1 MTSTKTTP
9 TTPTTASPATA
20 PPASSS
26 LPRRTVLATGA
37 AGAAAVGVLGT
48 GVRAADAEESGQT
61 GPAGRGK
68 AGHEVFQ
75 HGVASG
81 DPLPRR
87 VVIWTRVTPT
97 PSATPGS
104 GQGKPVT
111 VTWQVAKDKKFKKIV
126 RKGRFRTSAGRDHT
140 VKLDAKGLKPGKEY
154 HYRFIALGQK
164 SPVGRLRTAP
174 RKRAALD
181 NLRFGVVSCSN
192 LEAGFFTPYRA
203 LAARQDLHAILHL
216 GDYLYEY
223 PTGGYGMGQDN
234 VVVRPHDPPHEM
246 VSLEDYR
253 RRHASY
259 KTDPDLQALHARYSW
274 ILTWDD
280 HEVTNDQWKAGAEN
294 HDESEGDYKKRRAR
308 AHRAYDEWMPVR
320 MDGTAALGDGTR
332 FYRRMRFGQLA
343 EVSMLDLR
351 TYRDEQA
358 ALPGVDATVSDPSR
372 SITGKKQMAW
382 LKESLTR
389 GDHAP
394 QWKVIG
400 NPVMIAP
407 VTFGDLP
414 NDLIDPIN
422 DVTGI
427 LPADGAPYNV
437 DQWDGYTADRREV
450 LGHIRDHQV
459 KDVLFV
465 TGDIHSG
472 WACELPLDTSTQPLY
487 GDSYGVEF
495 VCSSVTS
502 NNLKDITG
510 APQLTPLVETAIL
523 ANNRHIKYLDFDNHG
538 YSVLDITPE
547 RAQMDWYV
555 IGARDDANTSIEWS
569 TSYET
574 IAGTGR
580 VTAVDAPVEA

>member
-1 MTSTKTTP
+1 M
-9 TTPTTASPATA
+9 
-20 PPASSS
+20 
-26 LPRRTVLATGA
+26 
-37 AGAAAVGVLGT
+37 
-48 GVRAADAEESGQT
+48 
-61 GPAGRGK
+61 
-68 AGHEVFQ
+68 
-75 HGVASG
+75 
-81 DPLPRR
+81 
-87 VVIWTRVTPT
+87 VIWTRVPPT

-104 GQGKPVT
+104 GKGKPVT
-111 VTWQVAKDKKFKKIV
+111 VTWQVAKDARFKKIV

-140 VKLDAKGLKPGKEY
+140 VKLDAKGLKPGREY

-259 KTDPDLQALHARYSW
+259 KLDPDLQALHARYSW

-555 IGARDDANTSIEWS
+555 IGARDDANTPIEWS

>member
-1 MTSTKTTP
+1 MTSSKPP
-9 TTPTTASPATA
+9 TSSP
-20 PPASSS
+20 

-37 AGAAAVGVLGT
+37 AGAAAASVLGT
-48 GVRAADAEESGQT
+48 GVRAADAEQVSQSGQS
-61 GPAGRGK
+61 GAAERGK
-68 AGHEVFQ
+68 AKHPVFQ

-97 PSATPGS
+97 PDATPGS
-104 GQGKPVT
+104 GKGKPVT
-111 VTWQVAKDKKFKKIV
+111 VTWQVAKDATFKKV
-126 RKGRFRTSAGRDHT
+126 VSKGRFRTSAGRDHT

-154 HYRFIALGQK
+154 FYRFLALGQK

-174 RKRAALD
+174 RKRAALE
-181 NLRFGVVSCSN
+181 NVRFGVVSCAN
-192 LEAGFFTPYRA
+192 LEAGFFNSYRG
-203 LAARQDLHAILHL
+203 LAAREDLHAILHL

-253 RRHASY
+253 RRHANY
-259 KTDPDLQALHARYSW
+259 KSDPDLQALHARYSW

-280 HEVTNDQWKAGAEN
+280 HEVTNDQWKNGAEN

-332 FYRRMRFGQLA
+332 LYRRLRFGNLA

-459 KDVLFV
+459 KDVLFI

-472 WACELPLDTSTQPLY
+472 WACELPLDTSTQPAY

-495 VCSSVTS
+495 VCASVTS

-510 APQLTPLVETAIL
+510 APQLTPVVETAIL

-547 RAQMDWYV
+547 RAQMDWFV
-555 IGARDDANTSIEWS
+555 IGARDDANTSIEWT

-574 IAGTGR
+574 LAGTGR
-580 VTAVDAPVEA
+580 VTSVDAPLEA